1 MKNVDII
8 KILEELAPP
17 AIAEEWDRV
26 GLMVGSLH
34 AENTGVLLTL
44 DVTPEAIKEAEE
56 KGANLIVSHHPLIWD
71 PLPRIDEETTR
82 GAMYAGLIRAGITVY
97 SMHTNLD
104 KAKGGI
110 NDRLASLLGGK
121 DVTEDGVGRV
131 FTLEG
136 VTLKQLARR
145 VRDTLGDDS
154 VFAVGDPNKVIRRA
168 YVVGG
173 SGGSE
178 YERAREVADVF
189 ITGELKHDKFLAARE
204 EGFCL
209 VGFSHFASEIIMQ
222 DILCDALAPYSIKI
236 IKAARVCPFWRL
248 DEV

>member
-8 KILEELAPP
+8 KILEEFAPP

-26 GLMVGSLH
+26 GLMVGNLH

-71 PLPRIDEETTR
+71 PLPRIDEETPR

-104 KAKGGI
+104 KARGGI
-110 NDRLASLLGGK
+110 NDRLASLLGGT
-121 DVTEDGVGRV
+121 DVMEDGVGRV

-145 VRDTLGDDS
+145 VRDILGDDS
-154 VFAVGDPNKVIRRA
+154 VFAVGDPDKVICRA

-178 YERAREVADVF
+178 YERAREVADVL
-189 ITGELKHDKFLAARE
+189 ITGELKHDKFLAAKE

-236 IKAARVCPFWRL
+236 IKAEKICPFWRL
-248 DEV
+248 D